1 MWLCLSYRTLHDKVN
16 AICYDQLKHISSLMN
31 KPGKF
36 WKHFQSLSKY
46 SKPSCESQVSAM
58 AGAFNARLLLMCLV
72 QYQLL
77 SMWRSFI
84 MELYPLWSLYLLM
97 LKQFL

>member
-1 MWLCLSYRTLHDKVN
+1 MWLCLSYRTLRDKVN

-36 WKHFQSLSKY
+36 WKHFKSLSKH

-58 AGAFNARLLLMCLV
+58 ADAFNARLLLRCLV
-72 QYQLL
+72 QC
-77 SMWRSFI
+77 
-84 MELYPLWSLYLLM
+84 
-97 LKQFL
+97 